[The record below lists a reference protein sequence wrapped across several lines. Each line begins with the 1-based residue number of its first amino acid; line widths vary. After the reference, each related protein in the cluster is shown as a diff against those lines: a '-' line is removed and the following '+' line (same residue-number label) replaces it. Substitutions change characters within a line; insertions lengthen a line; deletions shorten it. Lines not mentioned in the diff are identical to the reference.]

1 MVFTP
6 PSNLLYTK
14 KSIIFQE
21 LFLPV
26 FLLSIAALGSGCKT
40 FGTRGKAK
48 RQSVGGRRIASPRTI
63 QYRASLEV

>member
-6 PSNLLYTK
+6 PSNLLYTN

-40 FGTRGKAK
+40 LGARDKA
-48 RQSVGGRRIASPRTI
+48 
-63 QYRASLEV
+63 